1 MTPAAAVRAAI
12 PRDVADLLRALRTAG
27 FGAYVV
33 GGAVRDVIA
42 GRVPADWDLAT
53 EATPDQLRA
62 LFPSATYENRF
73 GTVGV
78 PTDQGVVREITTFRA
93 DSGSSDSR
101 RPDEVTFLPRIE
113 GDLARRDFTINAIAF
128 GLAPE
133 ASRRAD
139 PVADGAIVDPHGG
152 IEDLANGL
160 LRAVGDPAERFT
172 EDALRMLR
180 ALRFVAR
187 FNLTVEA
194 DTAAAIKRDAP
205 LAARLSGERIGA
217 EIEGILAAVR
227 PARALQLAAD
237 LGILAAIAPALAAE
251 WSAAV
256 GTRVEAVGGDALPD
270 SPDPLGRMSELLLPI
285 ADDDDVAALLES
297 WRRPRA
303 TIAAIQQI
311 RALDRAVEVAES
323 EAKRGHLDGATL
335 RIVAAT
341 TTGDPRD
348 AARQIRR
355 RVAAG
360 RASGA
365 SAALLNA
372 CMQGDEQQL
381 PAAASDLALAGD
393 QLVARLGR
401 TPGPWVAAL
410 LARLVDDV
418 AHRRVANAEGDLL
431 AWSERI
437 VASERPDSIA

>member
-62 LFPSATYENRF
+62 LFPHATYENRF

-78 PTDQGVVREITTFRA
+78 PTIDGVVREITTFRA

-187 FNLTVEA
+187 FNLTVEP

-251 WSAAV
+251 WSAEF

-270 SPDPLGRMSELLLPI
+270 SPDPLGRMSELLLPV

-335 RIVAAT
+335 RIVAAA

-393 QLVARLGR
+393 QLVARFGR

>member
-42 GRVPADWDLAT
+42 GRSPADWDLAT

-62 LFPSATYENRF
+62 LLPSATYENRF

-78 PTDQGVVREITTFRA
+78 PTGDGVVREITTFRA

-101 RPDEVTFLPRIE
+101 RPDEVTFLPRID

-152 IEDLANGL
+152 TEDLASGL
-160 LRAVGDPAERFT
+160 LRAVGDPAERFV

-180 ALRFVAR
+180 AIRFVAR
-187 FNLTVEA
+187 FNLMVEQG
-194 DTAAAIKRDAP
+194 TAAAIKRDAP
-205 LAARLSGERIGA
+205 LTARLSGERIGA
-217 EIEGILAAVR
+217 EIEGILAAAR
-227 PARALQLAAD
+227 PERALQLAAD

-251 WSAAV
+251 WSAEV
-256 GTRVEAVGGDALPD
+256 GMRVEAVGGDALPD

-285 ADDDDVAALLES
+285 ADDEDVAALLES
-297 WRRPRA
+297 WRRPRS

-311 RALDRAVEVAES
+311 RTLDRAVAAAEKAA
-323 EAKRGHLDGATL
+323 ERGHADGAAL
-335 RIVAAT
+335 RIVAAAA
-341 TTGDPRD
+341 TGDPRD

-355 RVAAG
+355 RVASG
-360 RASGA
+360 RAGSGA
-365 SAALLNA
+365 ATLLRTCIQA
-372 CMQGDEQQL
+372 DQEQL
-381 PAAASDLALAGD
+381 PATASDLAVGGD
-393 QLVARLGR
+393 QLMARLGR

-410 LARLVDDV
+410 LARLVDEV
-418 AHRRVANAEGDLL
+418 AHRRVANTEGDLL
-431 AWSERI
+431 AWSERV
-437 VASERPDSIA
+437 VAGEGRDSIA

>member
-1 MTPAAAVRAAI
+1 VTPAAAVRAAI

-42 GRVPADWDLAT
+42 GRTPADWDLAT

-62 LFPSATYENRF
+62 LFPNATYENRF

-78 PTDQGVVREITTFRA
+78 PTGDGVVREITTFRA
-93 DSGSSDSR
+93 DSEGGDGR

-128 GLAPE
+128 GLAPG

-152 IEDLANGL
+152 TDDLANGL
-160 LRAVGDPAERFT
+160 LRAVGDPAERFI

-180 ALRFVAR
+180 AIRFVAR
-187 FNLTVEA
+187 FSLTVEPG
-194 DTAAAIKRDAP
+194 TAAAIKRDAH
-205 LAARLSGERIGA
+205 LTARLSGERIGA
-217 EIEGILAAVR
+217 EIEGILAAAR
-227 PARALQLAAD
+227 PAGALQLAAE
-237 LGILAAIAPALAAE
+237 LGILAAIAPALATE
-251 WSAAV
+251 WSAEV

-270 SPDPLGRMSELLLPI
+270 APDPLGRMSELLLPI
-285 ADDDDVAALLES
+285 ADDEDVAALLES

-311 RALDRAVEVAES
+311 RALDRAVAVAES
-323 EAKRGHLDGATL
+323 EAKRGYLDGATL
-335 RIVAAT
+335 RIVAAS

-360 RASGA
+360 RASSA
-365 SAALLNA
+365 SAALLSA
-372 CMQGDEQQL
+372 CMQGDEQQT
-381 PAAASDLALAGD
+381 PAAASDLAVGGD

-410 LARLVDDV
+410 LARLVDEV
-418 AHRRVANAEGDLL
+418 AHRRVANTQADLL

-437 VASERPDSIA
+437 VANEGRDSIA

>member
-251 WSAAV
+251 WSAEV

>member
-152 IEDLANGL
+152 IDDLANGL
-160 LRAVGDPAERFT
+160 LRAVGNPAERFT

-251 WSAAV
+251 WSAEV

-335 RIVAAT
+335 RIVAAA

>member
-27 FGAYVV
+27 FGAYIV
-33 GGAVRDVIA
+33 GGAIRDVIA

-62 LFPSATYENRF
+62 LFPNATYENRF

-78 PTDQGVVREITTFRA
+78 PTGDSVVREITTFRA
-93 DSGSSDSR
+93 DSGSSDAR

-113 GDLARRDFTINAIAF
+113 GDLARRDFTINAIAY

-139 PVADGAIVDPHGG
+139 PAADGAIVDPHGG
-152 IEDLANGL
+152 IDDLASGL
-160 LRAVGDPAERFT
+160 LRAVGDPAERFI

-180 ALRFVAR
+180 AIRFVAR
-187 FNLTVEA
+187 FNLTVEPG
-194 DTAAAIKRDAP
+194 TAAAIRRDAP

-217 EIEGILAAVR
+217 EIEGILAAPH
-227 PARALQLAAD
+227 PARALQLAAE
-237 LGILAAIAPALAAE
+237 LGILAAIAPALATE
-251 WSAAV
+251 WSAEVA
-256 GTRVEAVGGDALPD
+256 TRVEAVGSGNRPDA
-270 SPDPLGRMSELLLPI
+270 PDPLGRLSELLMPI
-285 ADDDDVAALLES
+285 TDDDDASALLES

-303 TIAAIQQI
+303 TITAIQDI
-311 RALDRAVEVAES
+311 RTLDHIIATAEA
-323 EAKRGHLDGATL
+323 ELERGHLDGPAL
-335 RIVAAT
+335 RIAAAA

-348 AARQIRR
+348 AARQVTRR
-355 RVAAG
+355 IATG
-360 RASGA
+360 RANR
-365 SAALLNA
+365 SATALLNA
-372 CMQGDEQQL
+372 CTEADTLQL
-381 PAAASDLALAGD
+381 PAAASDLTVGGD
-393 QLVARLGR
+393 QLAARLGR

-418 AHRRVANAEGDLL
+418 AHRRVANAERDLL

-437 VASERPDSIA
+437 VASEERDSIA

>member
-78 PTDQGVVREITTFRA
+78 PTIDGVVREITTFRA

-187 FNLTVEA
+187 FNLTVEP
-194 DTAAAIKRDAP
+194 DTAVAIKRDAP

-335 RIVAAT
+335 RIVAAA

>member
-62 LFPSATYENRF
+62 LFPHATYENRF

-78 PTDQGVVREITTFRA
+78 PTIDGVVREITTFRA

-237 LGILAAIAPALAAE
+237 LGILAAIAPALSAE

-311 RALDRAVEVAES
+311 RALDRAVAVAEG

-335 RIVAAT
+335 RIVAAA

-381 PAAASDLALAGD
+381 PAAASDLVLAGD

>member
-62 LFPSATYENRF
+62 LFPHATYENRF

-152 IEDLANGL
+152 IDDLANGL
-160 LRAVGDPAERFT
+160 LRAVGNPAERFT

-237 LGILAAIAPALAAE
+237 LGILAAIAPALSAE

-335 RIVAAT
+335 RIVAAA

>member
-12 PRDVADLLRALRTAG
+12 PRDVADLLRALRSAG

-42 GRVPADWDLAT
+42 GRAPADWDLAT

-62 LFPSATYENRF
+62 LFPNATYENRF

-93 DSGSSDSR
+93 DSGSGDGR

-139 PVADGAIVDPHGG
+139 PIADGAIVDPHGG
-152 IEDLANGL
+152 IDDLTNAI
-160 LRAVGDPAERFT
+160 LRAVGDPAERFI

-180 ALRFVAR
+180 AIRFVAR
-187 FNLTVEA
+187 FNLTVETG
-194 DTAAAIKRDAP
+194 TAVAIKRDAP

-217 EIEGILAAVR
+217 EIEGILAAAH

-237 LGILAAIAPALAAE
+237 FGIFAAIAPALATE
-251 WSAAV
+251 WSTEV
-256 GTRVEAVGGDALPD
+256 GARIEAVGGDTLPD
-270 SPDPLGRMSELLLPI
+270 APDPLGRMSELLLPI

-303 TIAAIQQI
+303 TIAAILQI
-311 RALDRAVEVAES
+311 RALDRAAAGAES
-323 EAKRGHLDGATL
+323 EAERGHLDGATL
-335 RIVAAT
+335 RIVAAA

-355 RVAAG
+355 RIASG
-360 RASGA
+360 RASHA
-365 SAALLNA
+365 AAALLTA
-372 CMQGDEQQL
+372 CAQGDEQQL
-381 PAAASDLALAGD
+381 PAAASDLAVAGD
-393 QLVARLGR
+393 LLVARLSR

-418 AHRRVANAEGDLL
+418 AHGRVVNSEGDLL

-437 VASERPDSIA
+437 VASEGRDSIA

>member
-42 GRVPADWDLAT
+42 GRAPADWDLAT

-62 LFPSATYENRF
+62 LFPHATYENRF

-93 DSGSSDSR
+93 DSGSGDGR

-113 GDLARRDFTINAIAF
+113 GDLARRDFTINAIAY
-128 GLAPE
+128 GLAPG
-133 ASRRAD
+133 ASHRAD
-139 PVADGAIVDPHGG
+139 PAADGAIVDPHGG
-152 IEDLANGL
+152 IDDLTNAI
-160 LRAVGDPAERFT
+160 LRAVGDPAERFI

-180 ALRFVAR
+180 AIRFVAR

-194 DTAAAIKRDAP
+194 GTAAAIKRDAP

-217 EIEGILAAVR
+217 EIEGILAAAH

-237 LGILAAIAPALAAE
+237 LGIFAAIAPALATE
-251 WSAAV
+251 WSAEV
-256 GTRVEAVGGDALPD
+256 GTRIEAVGSDTLPD
-270 SPDPLGRMSELLLPI
+270 APDPLGRMSELLLPI

-303 TIAAIQQI
+303 TIAAILQI
-311 RALDRAVEVAES
+311 RALDRAAAGAES
-323 EAKRGHLDGATL
+323 EAERGALDGAAL

-348 AARQIRR
+348 AARQVRR
-355 RVAAG
+355 RIASG
-360 RASGA
+360 RASRA
-365 SAALLNA
+365 AAALLSA
-372 CMQGDEQQL
+372 CAHGDEQQL
-381 PAAASDLALAGD
+381 PAAASDLAIAGD
-393 QLVARLGR
+393 LLVAHLSR
-401 TPGPWVAAL
+401 TPGPWVATL

-418 AHRRVANAEGDLL
+418 AHGRVPNSEGDLL
-431 AWSERI
+431 AWSEMV
-437 VASERPDSIA
+437 VASEGRDSIA

>member
-12 PRDVADLLRALRTAG
+12 PRDVADLLRALRSAG
-27 FGAYVV
+27 YGAYVV

-62 LFPSATYENRF
+62 LFPTATYENRF

-78 PTDQGVVREITTFRA
+78 PTGVGVVREITTFRA
-93 DSGSSDSR
+93 DSSSGDGR

-152 IEDLANGL
+152 IDDLTNAI
-160 LRAVGDPAERFT
+160 LRAVGDPTERFT

-180 ALRFVAR
+180 AIRFVAR
-187 FNLTVEA
+187 FDLTVERG
-194 DTAAAIKRDAP
+194 TAVAIKRDAQ

-217 EIEGILAAVR
+217 EIEGLLSAAH

-251 WSAAV
+251 WSAEV
-256 GTRVEAVGGDALPD
+256 GTRVEAVGGESLPD
-270 SPDPLGRMSELLLPI
+270 APDPLGRMSELLLPI
-285 ADDDDVAALLES
+285 ADDDDVVALLES

-303 TIAAIQQI
+303 TIAAIQQV
-311 RALDRAVEVAES
+311 RALDRAVASAEG
-323 EAKRGHLDGATL
+323 EAGRGQLDGAAL
-335 RIVAAT
+335 RIVAAA

-355 RVAAG
+355 RIAAG
-360 RASGA
+360 RAGSA
-365 SAALLNA
+365 AAALLSA
-372 CMQGDEQQL
+372 CVQGDEQQV
-381 PAAASDLALAGD
+381 PAAVSDLAVGGD
-393 QLVARLGR
+393 QIVARLSR

-418 AHRRVANAEGDLL
+418 AHRRVANAEVDLL
-431 AWSERI
+431 AWCERV
-437 VASERPDSIA
+437 VAPEERDPIA

>member
-1 MTPAAAVRAAI
+1 VTPAAAVRAAI

-42 GRVPADWDLAT
+42 GRTPADWDLAT

-62 LFPSATYENRF
+62 LFPTATYENRF

-78 PTDQGVVREITTFRA
+78 PTGDGVVREITTFRA
-93 DSGSSDSR
+93 DSESGDGR

-128 GLAPE
+128 GLAPG

-152 IEDLANGL
+152 TDDLANGL
-160 LRAVGDPAERFT
+160 LRAVGDPAERFI

-180 ALRFVAR
+180 AIRFVAR
-187 FNLTVEA
+187 FNLAVEPG
-194 DTAAAIKRDAP
+194 TAAAIKRDAP
-205 LAARLSGERIGA
+205 LTARLSGERIGA
-217 EIEGILAAVR
+217 EIEGILAAAR

-237 LGILAAIAPALAAE
+237 LGILAAIAPALATE
-251 WSAAV
+251 WSAEV
-256 GTRVEAVGGDALPD
+256 GRRVEAVGGDALPD
-270 SPDPLGRMSELLLPI
+270 APDPLGRMSELLLPI
-285 ADDDDVAALLES
+285 ADDEDVAALLES

-311 RALDRAVEVAES
+311 RALDRAVAVAES
-323 EAKRGHLDGATL
+323 EAKRGSLDGAAL
-335 RIVAAT
+335 RIVAAS

-355 RVAAG
+355 RAAAG
-360 RASGA
+360 RASSA
-365 SAALLNA
+365 SAALLSA
-372 CMQGDEQQL
+372 CMQADEQQT
-381 PAAASDLALAGD
+381 PAAASDLAVGGD

-410 LARLVDDV
+410 LARLVDEV
-418 AHRRVANAEGDLL
+418 AHRRVANSEAELL

-437 VASERPDSIA
+437 VASEGPDSIA

>member
-152 IEDLANGL
+152 IEDLASGL

-237 LGILAAIAPALAAE
+237 LGILAAIAPALSAE

-335 RIVAAT
+335 RIVAAA

>member
-62 LFPSATYENRF
+62 LFPTATYENRF

-93 DSGSSDSR
+93 DSDSGDGR

-128 GLAPE
+128 GLAPG

-139 PVADGAIVDPHGG
+139 PIADGAIVDPHGG
-152 IEDLANGL
+152 INDLANAL
-160 LRAVGDPAERFT
+160 LRAVGDPAERFI

-180 ALRFVAR
+180 AIRFVAR

-194 DTAAAIKRDAP
+194 GTAAAIKRDAP

-217 EIEGILAAVR
+217 EIEGILAAAH

-237 LGILAAIAPALAAE
+237 LGIFAAIAPALATEWNAE
-251 WSAAV
+251 V
-256 GTRVEAVGGDALPD
+256 GTRVEAVGGETLPD
-270 SPDPLGRMSELLLPI
+270 APDPLGRMSELLLPI

-311 RALDRAVEVAES
+311 RALDRAVAVAEG
-323 EAKRGHLDGATL
+323 EATRGHLDGAAL
-335 RIVAAT
+335 RIVAAA

-355 RVAAG
+355 RVATG
-360 RASGA
+360 RASHA
-365 SAALLNA
+365 ATALLSA
-372 CMQGDEQQL
+372 CAQGDDQQL

-431 AWSERI
+431 AWSERV
-437 VASERPDSIA
+437 VASEGRDSIA

>member
-12 PRDVADLLRALRTAG
+12 PRDVADLLRALRSAG

-42 GRVPADWDLAT
+42 GRAPADWDLAT

-62 LFPSATYENRF
+62 LFPNATYENRF

-78 PTDQGVVREITTFRA
+78 PTGDRVVREITTFRA
-93 DSGSSDSR
+93 DSDSGDGR
-101 RPDEVTFLPRIE
+101 RPNEVTFLPRID

-152 IEDLANGL
+152 TDDLANGL
-160 LRAVGDPAERFT
+160 LRAVGDPAERFI

-180 ALRFVAR
+180 AIRFVAR
-187 FNLTVEA
+187 FNLTVEPG
-194 DTAAAIKRDAP
+194 TAAAIKRDAL

-217 EIEGILAAVR
+217 EIEGILAAAR
-227 PARALQLAAD
+227 PARALQLAAE
-237 LGILAAIAPALAAE
+237 LGILAAIAPALATE
-251 WSAAV
+251 WSAEV
-256 GTRVEAVGGDALPD
+256 GTRVEAVGDDALPD
-270 SPDPLGRMSELLLPI
+270 APDPLGRMSELLLPI
-285 ADDDDVAALLES
+285 ADDEDVAALLES

-311 RALDRAVEVAES
+311 RALDRAVAVAEG
-323 EAKRGHLDGATL
+323 EAKRGYLDGATL
-335 RIVAAT
+335 RIVAAS

-360 RASGA
+360 RSSSA
-365 SAALLNA
+365 SAALLSA
-372 CMQGDEQQL
+372 CTQGDEQQI
-381 PAAASDLALAGD
+381 PAAASDLAVGGD

-410 LARLVDDV
+410 LARLVDEV

-437 VASERPDSIA
+437 VASEGRDSIA

>member
-27 FGAYVV
+27 YGAYVV

-78 PTDQGVVREITTFRA
+78 PTGDGVVREITTFRA

-101 RPDEVTFLPRIE
+101 RPDEVTFLPRID

-152 IEDLANGL
+152 AEDLASGL
-160 LRAVGDPAERFT
+160 LRAVGDPAERFI
-172 EDALRMLR
+172 EDALRILR
-180 ALRFVAR
+180 AIRFVAR
-187 FNLTVEA
+187 FNLTVEQG
-194 DTAAAIKRDAP
+194 TATAIKRDAP
-205 LAARLSGERIGA
+205 LTARLSGERIGA
-217 EIEGILAAVR
+217 EIEGILAAAR

-237 LGILAAIAPALAAE
+237 LGIFAAIAPALAAE
-251 WSAAV
+251 WSTGV
-256 GTRVEAVGGDALPD
+256 GTRVEAVGGEALPD
-270 SPDPLGRMSELLLPI
+270 APDPLGRMSELLLPI
-285 ADDDDVAALLES
+285 ADDEDVAALLES

-303 TIAAIQQI
+303 TIAAIQHI
-311 RALDRAVEVAES
+311 RTLDRAVAAAENAA
-323 EAKRGHLDGATL
+323 ERGHVDGVAL
-335 RIVAAT
+335 RIVAAAA
-341 TTGDPRD
+341 TGDPRD
-348 AARQIRR
+348 AARQLRR
-355 RVAAG
+355 RVATG
-360 RASGA
+360 RAGSA
-365 SAALLNA
+365 AAALLHA
-372 CMQGDEQQL
+372 CVQADEEQL
-381 PAAASDLALAGD
+381 PATASDLAIGGD
-393 QLVARLGR
+393 QLVAHLGR

-418 AHRRVANAEGDLL
+418 AHRRVVNTEGDLL
-431 AWSERI
+431 TWSERI
-437 VASERPDSIA
+437 VADEGRDSIA

>member
-1 MTPAAAVRAAI
+1 VTPAAAVRAAI

-42 GRVPADWDLAT
+42 GRAPADWDLAT

-62 LFPSATYENRF
+62 LFPHATYENRF

-78 PTDQGVVREITTFRA
+78 PTNNGSVREITTFRA
-93 DSGSSDSR
+93 DSGSGDGR

-113 GDLARRDFTINAIAF
+113 GDLARRDFTINAIAY

-152 IEDLANGL
+152 IDDLASGL
-160 LRAVGDPAERFT
+160 LRAVGDPAERFR

-180 ALRFVAR
+180 AIRFVAR
-187 FNLTVEA
+187 FNLTVESA
-194 DTAAAIKRDAP
+194 TAAAITRDAS
-205 LAARLSGERIGA
+205 LASRLSGERIGA
-217 EIEGILAAVR
+217 EMEGILAAQH
-227 PARALQLAAD
+227 PARALQLAAE
-237 LGILAAIAPALAAE
+237 LGILTAIAPALATE
-251 WSAAV
+251 WSAQIA
-256 GTRVEAVGGDALPD
+256 TRVEAVGSGNHPDA
-270 SPDPLGRMSELLLPI
+270 PDPLGRMSELLMPI
-285 ADDDDVAALLES
+285 TDDDDVAALLES

-311 RALDRAVEVAES
+311 RVLDRTVAVAEA
-323 EAKRGHLDGATL
+323 EVERGHLDGPAL
-335 RIVAAT
+335 RIVAAA

-348 AARQIRR
+348 AARQIARR
-355 RVAAG
+355 TAAG
-360 RASGA
+360 RASRSA
-365 SAALLNA
+365 AALLNA
-372 CMQGDEQQL
+372 CSESDALQL
-381 PAAASDLALAGD
+381 PASASDLVIGGD
-393 QLVARLGR
+393 QLVTRLGR

-410 LARLVDDV
+410 LARLVDDA

-431 AWSERI
+431 TWSERI
-437 VASERPDSIA
+437 AVSEGRDSIA

>member
-27 FGAYVV
+27 FGAYIV
-33 GGAVRDVIA
+33 GGAIRDVIA

-62 LFPSATYENRF
+62 LFPNATYENRF

-78 PTDQGVVREITTFRA
+78 PTGDSVVREITTFRA
-93 DSGSSDSR
+93 DSGSSDAR

-113 GDLARRDFTINAIAF
+113 GDLARRDFTINAIAY

-139 PVADGAIVDPHGG
+139 PAADGAIVDPHGG
-152 IEDLANGL
+152 IDDLASGL
-160 LRAVGDPAERFT
+160 LRAVGDPAERFI

-180 ALRFVAR
+180 AIRFVAR
-187 FNLTVEA
+187 FNLTVEPG
-194 DTAAAIKRDAP
+194 TAAAIRRDAP

-217 EIEGILAAVR
+217 EIEGILAAPH
-227 PARALQLAAD
+227 PARALQLAAE
-237 LGILAAIAPALAAE
+237 LGILAAIAPALATE
-251 WSAAV
+251 WSAEVA
-256 GTRVEAVGGDALPD
+256 TRVEAVGSGNRPDA
-270 SPDPLGRMSELLLPI
+270 PDPLGRLSELLMPI
-285 ADDDDVAALLES
+285 TDDDDAAALLES

-303 TIAAIQQI
+303 TITAIQDI
-311 RALDRAVEVAES
+311 RTLDHIIATAEA
-323 EAKRGHLDGATL
+323 ELERGHLDGPAL
-335 RIVAAT
+335 RIAAAA

-348 AARQIRR
+348 AARQVTRR
-355 RVAAG
+355 IATG
-360 RASGA
+360 RANR
-365 SAALLNA
+365 SATALLNA
-372 CMQGDEQQL
+372 CTEAETLQL
-381 PAAASDLALAGD
+381 PAAASDLTVGGD
-393 QLVARLGR
+393 QLAARLGR

-418 AHRRVANAEGDLL
+418 AHRRVANAERDLL

-437 VASERPDSIA
+437 VASEERDSIA

>member
-62 LFPSATYENRF
+62 LFPHATYENRF

-78 PTDQGVVREITTFRA
+78 PTGEGVVREITTFRA

-152 IEDLANGL
+152 IDDLANGL
-160 LRAVGDPAERFT
+160 LRAVGNPAERFT

-187 FNLTVEA
+187 FNLTVEP
-194 DTAAAIKRDAP
+194 DTAAALKRDAP

-237 LGILAAIAPALAAE
+237 LGILAAIAPALSAE

-335 RIVAAT
+335 RIVAAA

>member
-1 MTPAAAVRAAI
+1 MTTAAAVRAAI
-12 PRDVADLLRALRTAG
+12 PRDVADLLRVLRTAG

-78 PTDQGVVREITTFRA
+78 PTDAGVVREITTFRA

-101 RPDEVTFLPRIE
+101 RPDEVAFLPRID

-152 IEDLANGL
+152 AEDLANGL
-160 LRAVGDPAERFT
+160 LRAVGDPAERFV

-180 ALRFVAR
+180 AIRFVAR
-187 FNLTVEA
+187 FSLTVEPN
-194 DTAAAIKRDAP
+194 TAAAIKRDAP
-205 LAARLSGERIGA
+205 LTARLSGERIGA
-217 EIEGILAAVR
+217 EIEGILAAAR

-251 WSAAV
+251 WSAEV
-256 GTRVEAVGGDALPD
+256 GARVEAVGGDALPD
-270 SPDPLGRMSELLLPI
+270 APDPLGRMSELLLPI
-285 ADDDDVAALLES
+285 ADDEDVAALLES

-311 RALDRAVEVAES
+311 RTLDRAVAAAEKMA
-323 EAKRGHLDGATL
+323 ERGHDDGAAL
-335 RIVAAT
+335 RIVAAAA
-341 TTGDPRD
+341 TGDPRD

-355 RVAAG
+355 RVANG
-360 RASGA
+360 RAGSGA
-365 SAALLNA
+365 ARLLRTCVQA
-372 CMQGDEQQL
+372 DEEQL
-381 PAAASDLALAGD
+381 PAAASDLAVGGD
-393 QLVARLGR
+393 QLVARHGR

-418 AHRRVANAEGDLL
+418 AHRRVANTEGDLL
-431 AWSERI
+431 TWSERV
-437 VASERPDSIA
+437 VAEEGRDTIA

>member
-33 GGAVRDVIA
+33 GGAVRDVIV
-42 GRVPADWDLAT
+42 GRTPADWDLAT

-62 LFPSATYENRF
+62 LFPNATYENRF

-78 PTDQGVVREITTFRA
+78 PTGDGVVREITTFRA
-93 DSGSSDSR
+93 DSEGGDGR

-128 GLAPE
+128 GLAPG

-152 IEDLANGL
+152 TDDLANGL
-160 LRAVGDPAERFT
+160 LRAVGDPAERFV

-180 ALRFVAR
+180 AIRFVAR
-187 FNLTVEA
+187 FDLKVEPG
-194 DTAAAIKRDAP
+194 TAAAIKRDAH
-205 LAARLSGERIGA
+205 LTARLSGERLGA
-217 EIEGILAAVR
+217 EIEGILAAAR
-227 PARALQLAAD
+227 PARALQLAAE
-237 LGILAAIAPALAAE
+237 LGILAAIAPALATE
-251 WSAAV
+251 WSAEV

-270 SPDPLGRMSELLLPI
+270 APDPLGRMSELLLPI
-285 ADDDDVAALLES
+285 SDDEDVAALLES

-311 RALDRAVEVAES
+311 RALDRAVAVAES
-323 EAKRGHLDGATL
+323 EAKRGYLDGARL
-335 RIVAAT
+335 RIMAAS

-360 RASGA
+360 RASSA
-365 SAALLNA
+365 SAALLSA
-372 CMQGDEQQL
+372 CIQGDEQQT
-381 PAAASDLALAGD
+381 PAAASDLAVGGD
-393 QLVARLGR
+393 ALVARLGR

-410 LARLVDDV
+410 LARLVDEV
-418 AHRRVANAEGDLL
+418 AHRRVANTEADLL

-437 VASERPDSIA
+437 VASEGRDSIA

>member
-42 GRVPADWDLAT
+42 GRAPADWDLAT

-62 LFPSATYENRF
+62 LFPHATYENRF

-93 DSGSSDSR
+93 DSGSGDGR

-113 GDLARRDFTINAIAF
+113 GDLARRDFTINAIAY
-128 GLAPE
+128 GLAPG
-133 ASRRAD
+133 ASHRAD
-139 PVADGAIVDPHGG
+139 PAADGAIVDPHGG
-152 IEDLANGL
+152 IDDLTNAI
-160 LRAVGDPAERFT
+160 LRAVGDPAERFI

-180 ALRFVAR
+180 AIRFVAR

-194 DTAAAIKRDAP
+194 GTAAAIKRDAP

-217 EIEGILAAVR
+217 EIEGILAAAH

-237 LGILAAIAPALAAE
+237 LGIFAAIAPALATE
-251 WSAAV
+251 WSAEV
-256 GTRVEAVGGDALPD
+256 GTRIEAVGSDTLPD
-270 SPDPLGRMSELLLPI
+270 APDPLGRMSELLLPI

-303 TIAAIQQI
+303 TIAAILQI
-311 RALDRAVEVAES
+311 RALDRAAAGAES
-323 EAKRGHLDGATL
+323 EAERGALDGAAL

-355 RVAAG
+355 RIASG
-360 RASGA
+360 RASRA
-365 SAALLNA
+365 AAALLSA
-372 CMQGDEQQL
+372 CAHGDEQQL
-381 PAAASDLALAGD
+381 PAAASDLAIAGD
-393 QLVARLGR
+393 LLVAHLSR
-401 TPGPWVAAL
+401 TPGPWVATL

-418 AHRRVANAEGDLL
+418 AHGRVPNSEGDLL
-431 AWSERI
+431 AWSEMV
-437 VASERPDSIA
+437 VASEGRDSIA

>member
-1 MTPAAAVRAAI
+1 VTPAAAVRAAI
-12 PRDVADLLRALRTAG
+12 PRDVADLLRTLRTAG

-62 LFPSATYENRF
+62 LFPHATYENRF

-78 PTDQGVVREITTFRA
+78 PTIDRVVREITTFRA

-251 WSAAV
+251 WSAEV

-270 SPDPLGRMSELLLPI
+270 APDPLGRMSELLLPI

-323 EAKRGHLDGATL
+323 EATRGHLDGAAL
-335 RIVAAT
+335 RIVAAA

-360 RASGA
+360 RGSGA

-393 QLVARLGR
+393 QLVARLSR

-431 AWSERI
+431 TWSERI

>member
-1 MTPAAAVRAAI
+1 
-12 PRDVADLLRALRTAG
+12 
-27 FGAYVV
+27 
-33 GGAVRDVIA
+33 
-42 GRVPADWDLAT
+42 VPADWDLAT

-62 LFPSATYENRF
+62 LFPTATYENRF

-78 PTDQGVVREITTFRA
+78 PTDQGGVREITTFRA
-93 DSGSSDSR
+93 DSGSGDGR

-128 GLAPE
+128 GLAPG

-139 PVADGAIVDPHGG
+139 PIADGAIVDPHGG
-152 IEDLANGL
+152 IDDLANAL
-160 LRAVGDPAERFT
+160 LRAVGDPAERFI

-180 ALRFVAR
+180 AIRFVAR

-194 DTAAAIKRDAP
+194 GTAAAIKRDAP

-217 EIEGILAAVR
+217 EIEGILAAAH

-237 LGILAAIAPALAAE
+237 LGIFAAIAPALATEWNAE
-251 WSAAV
+251 V
-256 GTRVEAVGGDALPD
+256 GTRVEAVGGDTLPD
-270 SPDPLGRMSELLLPI
+270 APDPLGRMSELLLPI

-311 RALDRAVEVAES
+311 RALDRAVAVAEG
-323 EAKRGHLDGATL
+323 EATRGHLDGAAL
-335 RIVAAT
+335 RIVAAA

-355 RVAAG
+355 RVATG
-360 RASGA
+360 RASHA
-365 SAALLNA
+365 AAALLSA
-372 CMQGDEQQL
+372 CAQGDDQQL

-431 AWSERI
+431 AWSERV
-437 VASERPDSIA
+437 VASEGRDSIA

>member
-62 LFPSATYENRF
+62 LFPHATYENRF

-78 PTDQGVVREITTFRA
+78 PTIDGVVREITTFRA

-187 FNLTVEA
+187 FNLTVEP

-335 RIVAAT
+335 RIVAAA

>member
-12 PRDVADLLRALRTAG
+12 PRDVADLLRALRSAG

-42 GRVPADWDLAT
+42 GRAPADWDLAT

-62 LFPSATYENRF
+62 LFPNATYENRF

-93 DSGSSDSR
+93 DSGSGDGR

-139 PVADGAIVDPHGG
+139 PIADGAIVDPHGG
-152 IEDLANGL
+152 IDDLTNAI
-160 LRAVGDPAERFT
+160 LRAVGDPAERFI

-180 ALRFVAR
+180 AIRFVAR
-187 FNLTVEA
+187 FNLTVETG
-194 DTAAAIKRDAP
+194 TAVAIKRDAP

-217 EIEGILAAVR
+217 EIEGILAAAH

-237 LGILAAIAPALAAE
+237 LGIFAAIAPALATE
-251 WSAAV
+251 WSAEV
-256 GTRVEAVGGDALPD
+256 GTRIEAVGSDTLPD
-270 SPDPLGRMSELLLPI
+270 APDPLGRMSELLLPI

-303 TIAAIQQI
+303 TIAAILQI
-311 RALDRAVEVAES
+311 RALDRAAAGAES
-323 EAKRGHLDGATL
+323 EAERGHLDGATL
-335 RIVAAT
+335 RIVAAA

-355 RVAAG
+355 RIASG
-360 RASGA
+360 RASR
-365 SAALLNA
+365 SATALLTA
-372 CMQGDEQQL
+372 CVQGDEQQL
-381 PAAASDLALAGD
+381 PAAASDLAIAGD
-393 QLVARLGR
+393 LLVARLGR

-418 AHRRVANAEGDLL
+418 AHGRVVNSEGDLL

-437 VASERPDSIA
+437 VASEGRDSIA

>member
-62 LFPSATYENRF
+62 LFPHATYENRF

-78 PTDQGVVREITTFRA
+78 PTIDGVVREITTFRA

-152 IEDLANGL
+152 IDDLANGL

-187 FNLTVEA
+187 FNLTVEP

-237 LGILAAIAPALAAE
+237 LGILAAIAPALSAE

>member
-62 LFPSATYENRF
+62 LFPHATYENRF

-78 PTDQGVVREITTFRA
+78 PTIDGVVREITTFRA

-152 IEDLANGL
+152 IEDLASGL

-187 FNLTVEA
+187 FNLTVDP
-194 DTAAAIKRDAP
+194 DTAAAIKRDAQ

-431 AWSERI
+431 TWSERI

>member
-62 LFPSATYENRF
+62 LFPHATYENRF

-78 PTDQGVVREITTFRA
+78 PTIDGVVREITTFRA

-152 IEDLANGL
+152 IDDLANGL
-160 LRAVGDPAERFT
+160 LRAVGNPAERFT

-251 WSAAV
+251 WSAEV

-335 RIVAAT
+335 RIVAAA